1 MFMVENSQVTKIRF
15 QTYIFLQYVHIS
27 HNILHV
33 LHNEVPTFK
42 TTYLLGPLYIYK
54 ISFTIENIKKLSYK
68 LKQNRQKCKKPLLT

>member
-15 QTYIFLQYVHIS
+15 QTYIFLQNVHIS

-33 LHNEVPTFK
+33 LYNEVPTFK
-42 TTYLLGPLYIYK
+42 TTYLLGALYIYK

-68 LKQNRQKCKKPLLT
+68 LKQNRQKCNKPLLT